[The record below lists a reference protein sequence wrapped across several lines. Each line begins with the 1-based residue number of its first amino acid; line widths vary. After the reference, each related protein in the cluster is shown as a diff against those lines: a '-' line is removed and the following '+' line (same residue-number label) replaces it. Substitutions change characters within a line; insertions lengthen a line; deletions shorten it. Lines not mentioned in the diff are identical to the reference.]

1 MKIASTA
8 RQLPGRKTK
17 DEEYGRNEA
26 FSNRRSSYTFDL
38 PLADQWVGA
47 HAQRLA
53 NADERH
59 DIQPDVAALDLAK
72 PPVRATEPAGQCRLR
87 EVQRQPTRP
96 EPRDQSSVPRI
107 VNGAC
112 LHRVPLV

>member
-38 PLADQWVGA
+38 PLADEAFRSLLTCLFDYFHEYLFMKTPGDSFLSWTIFG
-47 HAQRLA
+47 
-53 NADERH
+53 
-59 DIQPDVAALDLAK
+59 
-72 PPVRATEPAGQCRLR
+72 EPF
-87 EVQRQPTRP
+87 TF
-96 EPRDQSSVPRI
+96 I
-107 VNGAC
+107 
-112 LHRVPLV
+112 

>member
-38 PLADQWVGA
+38 PLAKGNRSQRKTVKNSDAPAWEIFWTGTSPGAVGPFF
-47 HAQRLA
+47 R
-53 NADERH
+53 
-59 DIQPDVAALDLAK
+59 
-72 PPVRATEPAGQCRLR
+72 G
-87 EVQRQPTRP
+87 
-96 EPRDQSSVPRI
+96 
-107 VNGAC
+107 
-112 LHRVPLV
+112 

>member
-38 PLADQWVGA
+38 PLANYRCTGI
-47 HAQRLA
+47 A
-53 NADERH
+53 NH
-59 DIQPDVAALDLAK
+59 GL
-72 PPVRATEPAGQCRLR
+72 
-87 EVQRQPTRP
+87 
-96 EPRDQSSVPRI
+96 
-107 VNGAC
+107 
-112 LHRVPLV
+112 

>member
-38 PLADQWVGA
+38 PLAGRENGLDVYRDLETGKKMYVGRTT
-47 HAQRLA
+47 Q
-53 NADERH
+53 
-59 DIQPDVAALDLAK
+59 QP
-72 PPVRATEPAGQCRLR
+72 PAR
-87 EVQRQPTRP
+87 
-96 EPRDQSSVPRI
+96 
-107 VNGAC
+107 
-112 LHRVPLV
+112 